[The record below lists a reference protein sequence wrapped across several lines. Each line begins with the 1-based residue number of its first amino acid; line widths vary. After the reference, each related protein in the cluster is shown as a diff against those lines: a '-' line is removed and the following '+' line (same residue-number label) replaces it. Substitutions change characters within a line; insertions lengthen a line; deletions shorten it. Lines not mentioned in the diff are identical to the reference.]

1 MARILYSL
9 LLYLLL
15 PAVLLRVAWRAR
27 QAGAGGHGIAER
39 LGFVAPAAGRPLLIH
54 CVSVGET
61 QAAVPLVEALLQRGE
76 RPWVTSTTLTGAA
89 RVRAQFGE
97 RVAHSFLPVDTPG
110 AVSRFLDRVRP
121 RALLV
126 METEIWPNLVA
137 ACRAR
142 DVPVILVNAR
152 LSEKSARGYARFA
165 GFTRETL
172 AGFTMIAAQADADAA
187 RFRALGAPRVEV
199 TGNLKFDQAAGSDTL
214 AQAAQLRAGWGGR
227 PAWIAASTH
236 AGEDEIV
243 LAAHRALRARF
254 PSLLLVLVPRHPE
267 RFDAVAAL
275 AAREGG
281 TVARRSRGDVVAAD
295 TAVYLGDTM
304 GELNLLYAAADVAF
318 VGGSFSGTGGH
329 NLLEPAALGL
339 PLCSG
344 PSLFNFQQIADAL
357 AARGALQV
365 VADAD
370 ALAGTVSAWLADD
383 AARLAAGRRGRDFV
397 QENRGALA
405 RTLALIERTVSR

>member
-1 MARILYSL
+1 MARIFYSL

-15 PAVLLRVAWRAR
+15 PALLLRVAWRAR
-27 QAGAGGHGIAER
+27 QAGAGEHGIAER
-39 LGFVAPAAGRPLLIH
+39 LGFVVPTADRPLLLH

-76 RPWVTSTTLTGAA
+76 RPWITSTTLTGAA
-89 RVRAQFGE
+89 RVRAQFGK

-110 AVSRFLDRVRP
+110 AVSRFLGRVRP

-142 DVPVILVNAR
+142 GIPVLLVNAR
-152 LSEKSARGYARFA
+152 LSEKSARGYARFPA
-165 GFTRETL
+165 FTRETL
-172 AGFTMIAAQADADAA
+172 AGFSVIAAQAEADAS
-187 RFRALGAPRVEV
+187 RFRALGAPRVEI
-199 TGNLKFDQAAGSDTL
+199 TGNLKFDQAASGDAL

-227 PAWIAASTH
+227 AVWIAASTH
-236 AGEDEIV
+236 AGEDEVV
-243 LAAHRALRARF
+243 LAAHRALRVQF

-275 AAREGG
+275 IARDGD
-281 TVARRSRGDVVAAD
+281 TVARRSRGDTVAAD

-304 GELNLLYAAADVAF
+304 GELNLLYATADVAF

-357 AARGALQV
+357 AASGALQV
-365 VADAD
+365 VAGSDV
-370 ALAGTVSAWLADD
+370 LAKVVAGWLTNAG
-383 AARLAAGRRGRDFV
+383 ARRAAGERGRDFV
-397 QENRGALA
+397 QENRGALQ
-405 RTLALIERTVSR
+405 RTLALIERTVPR

>member
-142 DVPVILVNAR
+142 GVPVILVNAR

-214 AQAAQLRAGWGGR
+214 AQAAHLRAGWGGR

-281 TVARRSRGDVVAAD
+281 AVARRSRGDVVAAD

-304 GELNLLYAAADVAF
+304 GELNLLYATADVAF

-329 NLLEPAALGL
+329 NLLEPAALAL

-383 AARLAAGRRGRDFV
+383 VARLAAGRRGRDFV

>member
-281 TVARRSRGDVVAAD
+281 AVARRSRGDVVAAD

-304 GELNLLYAAADVAF
+304 GELNLLYATADVAF

-329 NLLEPAALGL
+329 NLLEPAALAL

-370 ALAGTVSAWLADD
+370 ALAGTVSAWLADNV
-383 AARLAAGRRGRDFV
+383 ARLAAGRRGRDFV

>member
-15 PAVLLRVAWRAR
+15 PALLARVAWRAR
-27 QAGAGGHGIAER
+27 QAGAGEHGIAER
-39 LGFVAPAAGRPLLIH
+39 LGFVVPTAGRPLLLH

-76 RPWVTSTTLTGAA
+76 RPWITSTTLTGAA
-89 RVRAQFGE
+89 RVRAQFGD

-110 AVSRFLDRVRP
+110 AVARFLDRVQP

-137 ACRAR
+137 ACRVR
-142 DVPVILVNAR
+142 GVPVVLVNAR
-152 LSEKSARGYARFA
+152 LSEKSARGYARFPA
-165 GFTRETL
+165 FTRETL
-172 AGFTMIAAQADADAA
+172 AGFSVIAAQAEADAA
-187 RFRALGAPRVEV
+187 RFRALGAPRVEI

-214 AQAAQLRAGWGGR
+214 AQATQLRAGWGAR
-227 PAWIAASTH
+227 PVWIAASTH

-243 LAAHRALRARF
+243 LAAHRALRVQF

-275 AAREGG
+275 AAREG
-281 TVARRSRGDVVAAD
+281 VLARRGRGDAVVAD

-357 AARGALQV
+357 AATGALQV
-365 VADAD
+365 VAGSDALAKVVAGWLADAD
-370 ALAGTVSAWLADD
+370 A
-383 AARLAAGRRGRDFV
+383 RRAAGERGRDFV

-405 RTLALIERTVSR
+405 RTLALIDRLSP